1 MMTPVPPMDAAMF
14 RATLAAFALL
24 ALSPAAPAAADVPC
38 DLETPTGVLRG
49 SLRLPDAPGPHPV
62 ALIVAGSGPT
72 DRDGNP
78 PRLPNDSLKQL
89 AAALAAEGIASVR
102 YDKRGVA
109 ASRAAAPA
117 EKDLRF
123 DHYVADAAAWIE
135 RLRADKRFRRVA
147 IIGHSEGAAVAALA
161 AGRSRVEAFVSIAGL
176 ANRASDVLRAQLE
189 PKLPP
194 ALYATAARIIAALE
208 KGEDPGEVPE
218 ALGAIFR
225 PSVQP
230 YLVSWFRVVPTEA
243 YARLEAPILIVQ
255 GDADI
260 QVGVA
265 EARALQAAA
274 PRATLEI
281 VPRMSHVLKAVTD
294 DPGSQMRGYTEPAVP
309 IVPSLGPRIAKFI
322 AAP

>member
-1 MMTPVPPMDAAMF
+1 MF
-14 RATLAAFALL
+14 RATITAFALL
-24 ALSPAAPAAADVPC
+24 ALSPAAPAAGDAPY

-49 SLRLPDAPGPHPV
+49 SLRLPETPGPHPV

-72 DRDGNP
+72 DRDGNQ
-78 PRLPNDSLKQL
+78 PRLLNDSLKQL
-89 AAALAAEGIASVR
+89 AAGLAAEGIASVR
-102 YDKRGVA
+102 YDKRGIA

-147 IIGHSEGAAVAALA
+147 IVGHSEGAAIAALA
-161 AGRSRVEAFVSIAGL
+161 AERSRVEAFVSIAGL
-176 ANRASDVLRAQLE
+176 ASRGSDVLRVQLK

-194 ALYATAARIIAALE
+194 ELYAKAERLIAALE
-208 KGEDPGEVPE
+208 KGEDPGAVPE
-218 ALGAIFR
+218 ELATIFR

-230 YLVSWFRVVPTEA
+230 YLASWFRVVPAEA

-255 GDADI
+255 GEADI
-260 QVGVA
+260 QVSVA
-265 EARALQAAA
+265 EARALKAAA

-281 VPRMSHVLKAVTD
+281 VPRMSHVLKAVTG
-294 DPGSQMRGYTEPAVP
+294 DPASQMRGYTEPAVP
-309 IVPSLGPRIAKFI
+309 ILPALAPRIAGFI
-322 AAP
+322 APP